1 MIFNGTHPSTK
12 TSAMSTK
19 NWTID
24 NIADQSSKTIL
35 ITGGNSGIGL
45 EAARVLS
52 LKNAEVILTS
62 RSAEKGE
69 AAVKTI
75 KNQLPKAKVSWM
87 VLDLADL
94 DSVRAFSVAFHAK
107 YSRLDILINNAGV
120 MYPASRE
127 VTRQNFEIQFGTN
140 HLGHFALTA
149 LLLDILKA
157 TPGSRVTTQ
166 SSIAHTMLSRIDLND
181 LNWEKSYSRTKAYSQ
196 SKLANLL
203 FTYELDRQLK
213 KHGLDVSANAAHPG
227 VTNTN
232 LFKTSGFGS
241 ITKLVTQRVEL
252 GALPILRAA
261 TDPNL
266 KGAEYVGPKG
276 LGGFRGYPVHVSSTS
291 TSHNEALAKALW
303 AASERLT
310 KNTFEF

>member
-1 MIFNGTHPSTK
+1 
-12 TSAMSTK
+12 MSTK

-24 NIADQSSKTIL
+24 DIADQSGKTIL

-52 LKNAEVILTS
+52 LKNAEVILTA
-62 RSAEKGE
+62 RSAKKGQS
-69 AAVKTI
+69 AVDRI
-75 KNQLPKAKVSWM
+75 KSHLPTATVSWM

-94 DSVRAFSVAFHAK
+94 DSIRLFSEAFHA
-107 YSRLDILINNAGV
+107 SHTRLDVLINNAGV

-127 VTRQNFEIQFGTN
+127 VTKQNFELQFGTN
-140 HLGHFALTA
+140 HLGHFTLTA
-149 LLLDILKA
+149 LLLDLLKA
-157 TPGSRVTTQ
+157 TPGARVTTQ
-166 SSIAHTMLSRIDLND
+166 SSIAHTMLDKMDFND
-181 LNWEKSYSRTKAYSQ
+181 LNWENSYNRTRAYSQ

-213 KHGLDVSANAAHPG
+213 EHGLDVLANAAHPG

-232 LFKTSGFGS
+232 LFRTSGFGF

-261 TDPNL
+261 TEPDL
-266 KGAEYVGPKG
+266 KGAEYIGPKG
-276 LGGFRGYPVHVSSTS
+276 IGGVRGYPIHVNSTT
-291 TSHNEALAKALW
+291 TSHDKTLAKKLW
-303 AASERLT
+303 VASEQLT
-310 KNTFEF
+310 KVTFAF

>member
-1 MIFNGTHPSTK
+1 
-12 TSAMSTK
+12 MSTK

-24 NIADQSSKTIL
+24 NIADQAGKTIL

-52 LKNAEVILTS
+52 LKNAEVILTA
-62 RSAEKGE
+62 RSEEKGSK
-69 AAVKTI
+69 AVESI
-75 KNQLPKAKVSWM
+75 KSKYPTAKVSWM
-87 VLDLADL
+87 ILDLADL
-94 DSVRAFSVAFHAK
+94 DSVRAFSKDFHAK
-107 YSRLDILINNAGV
+107 YTKLDVLINNAGV

-127 VTRQNFEIQFGTN
+127 VTKQNFELQFGTN

-149 LLLDILKA
+149 LLLDLLKA

-166 SSIAHTMLSRIDLND
+166 SSIAHTMLNKLDLQD

-213 KHGLDVSANAAHPG
+213 KHGLNVIATAAHPG

-232 LFKTSGFGS
+232 LFKTSGFDS
-241 ITKLVTQRVEL
+241 ITKLITQRVEL

-261 TDPNL
+261 TEPNL

-276 LGGFRGYPVHVSSTS
+276 IGGFRGYPVHVSSTP
-291 TSHNEALAKALW
+291 TSHNEVLAKALW
-303 AASERLT
+303 AASEKLT
-310 KNTFEF
+310 KIAFYF

>member
-1 MIFNGTHPSTK
+1 
-12 TSAMSTK
+12 MSVK

-24 NIADQSSKTIL
+24 SIADQSGKTIL

-52 LKNAEVILTS
+52 LKNADVILTA
-62 RSAEKGE
+62 RSAEKGT
-69 AAVKTI
+69 AAVQLI
-75 KNQLPKAKVSWM
+75 KSQNPSAKVSWM

-107 YSRLDILINNAGV
+107 YSRLDLLINNAGV

-127 VTRQNFEIQFGTN
+127 VTRQNFELQFGTN

-157 TPGSRVTTQ
+157 TPGSRITTQ
-166 SSIAHTMLSRIDLND
+166 SSIAHTMLSKIDLND
-181 LNWEKSYSRTKAYSQ
+181 LNWEKTYSRIKAYSQ

-213 KHGLDVSANAAHPG
+213 KHGLNVMANAAHPG

-232 LFKTSGFGS
+232 LFKTSGFDFF
-241 ITKLVTQRVEL
+241 TKLVTQRVEL

-261 TDPNL
+261 TEPNL
-266 KGAEYVGPKG
+266 QGSEYVGPNG
-276 LGGFRGYPVHVSSTS
+276 LRGLRGYPIHVRSTP
-291 TSHNEALAKALW
+291 TSYNEALAKELW
-303 AASERLT
+303 TASEQLT
-310 KNTFEF
+310 KITFDF

>member
-1 MIFNGTHPSTK
+1 
-12 TSAMSTK
+12 MSTK

-24 NIADQSSKTIL
+24 NIADQTGKTIL

-52 LKNAEVILTS
+52 LKNAEVILTA
-62 RSAEKGE
+62 RSEEKGSK
-69 AAVKTI
+69 AVESI
-75 KNQLPKAKVSWM
+75 KSKFSTAKVSWM
-87 VLDLADL
+87 ILDLADL
-94 DSVRAFSVAFHAK
+94 DSVRAFSKDFHAK
-107 YSRLDILINNAGV
+107 YTKLDVLINNAGV

-127 VTRQNFEIQFGTN
+127 VTKQNFELQFGTN

-149 LLLDILKA
+149 LLLDLLKA

-166 SSIAHTMLSRIDLND
+166 SSIAHTMLNKLDLQD

-213 KHGLDVSANAAHPG
+213 KHGLNVIATAAHPG

-232 LFKTSGFGS
+232 LFKTSGFDS
-241 ITKLVTQRVEL
+241 ITKLITQRVEL

-261 TDPNL
+261 TEPNL

-276 LGGFRGYPVHVSSTS
+276 IGGFRGYPVHVSSTP
-291 TSHNEALAKALW
+291 TSHNEVLAKALW
-303 AASERLT
+303 AASEKLT
-310 KNTFEF
+310 KIAFDF

>member
-1 MIFNGTHPSTK
+1 MK
-12 TSAMSTK
+12 TS

-24 NIADQSSKTIL
+24 QIVDQSGKIVL

-45 EAARVLS
+45 EAAKVLS
-52 LKNAEVILTS
+52 LKNAEVILTA
-62 RSAEKGE
+62 RSNENGKKAVE
-69 AAVKTI
+69 AI
-75 KNQLPKAKVSWM
+75 KSQYPSANVNWM

-94 DSVRAFSVAFHAK
+94 DNVRAFSEAFHAK
-107 YSRLDILINNAGV
+107 YKKLDILINNAGV
-120 MYPASRE
+120 MYPPSRT
-127 VTRQNFEIQFGTN
+127 VTKHHFELQFGTN

-157 TPGSRVTTQ
+157 TPGARVSTQ
-166 SSIAHTMLSRIDLND
+166 SSIAHTLLKKINLHD
-181 LNWEKSYSRTKAYSQ
+181 LNWEKSYSRINAYSQ

-213 KHGLDVSANAAHPG
+213 KHGLEVIANAAHPG

-232 LFKTSGFGS
+232 LFRTSGFGA
-241 ITKLVTQRVEL
+241 ITKWVTQRVEL

-261 TDPNL
+261 TEPGL
-266 KGAEYVGPKG
+266 LGSEYVGPNG
-276 LGGFRGYPVHVSSTS
+276 IGGMRGYPIHVRSTS
-291 TSHNEALAKALW
+291 TSRDETLAKALW

-310 KNTFEF
+310 KITFDFS

>member
-1 MIFNGTHPSTK
+1 
-12 TSAMSTK
+12 MSTK

-24 NIADQSSKTIL
+24 NIADQTGKTIL

-52 LKNAEVILTS
+52 LKNAEVILTA
-62 RSAEKGE
+62 RSEEKGSK
-69 AAVKTI
+69 AVESI
-75 KNQLPKAKVSWM
+75 KSKFSTAKVSWM
-87 VLDLADL
+87 ILDLADL
-94 DSVRAFSVAFHAK
+94 DSVRAFSKDFHAK
-107 YSRLDILINNAGV
+107 YTKLDVLINNAGV

-127 VTRQNFEIQFGTN
+127 VTKQNFELQFGTN

-149 LLLDILKA
+149 LLLDLLKA
-157 TPGSRVTTQ
+157 TPGSRITTQ
-166 SSIAHTMLSRIDLND
+166 SSIAHTMLSKIDLQD

-213 KHGLDVSANAAHPG
+213 KHGLNVIATAAHPG

-232 LFKTSGFGS
+232 LFKTSGFDS
-241 ITKLVTQRVEL
+241 ITKLITQRVEL

-261 TDPNL
+261 TEPNL

-276 LGGFRGYPVHVSSTS
+276 IGGFRGYPVHVRSTP
-291 TSHNEALAKALW
+291 TSHNEVLAKALW
-303 AASERLT
+303 AASEKLT
-310 KNTFEF
+310 KIAFYF

>member
-1 MIFNGTHPSTK
+1 
-12 TSAMSTK
+12 MSTK
-19 NWTID
+19 NWTIE
-24 NIADQSSKTIL
+24 NIADQSGKTIL

-45 EAARVLS
+45 ETARVLS
-52 LKNAEVILTS
+52 LKNANVILTA
-62 RSAEKGE
+62 RSAEKGQ
-69 AAVKTI
+69 AAVDRI
-75 KNQLPKAKVSWM
+75 KSQYPAATVSWM

-94 DSVRAFSVAFHAK
+94 ESVFLFSEAFHA
-107 YSRLDILINNAGV
+107 SHTRLDVLINNAGV

-127 VTRQNFEIQFGTN
+127 VTMQNFELQFGTN

-166 SSIAHTMLSRIDLND
+166 SSIAHTMLNKIDLQD

-213 KHGLDVSANAAHPG
+213 KHGLDVIANAAHPG

-241 ITKLVTQRVEL
+241 VTKLVTQRVEL
-252 GALPILRAA
+252 GSLPILRAA
-261 TDPNL
+261 TELNL
-266 KGAEYVGPKG
+266 KGSEYVGPKG
-276 LGGFRGYPVHVSSTS
+276 FGGFRGFPVHVSSTP
-291 TSHNEALAKALW
+291 TSHNEVLAKVLW
-303 AASERLT
+303 AASEKLT
-310 KNTFEF
+310 KISFDF

>member
-1 MIFNGTHPSTK
+1 
-12 TSAMSTK
+12 MSTK
-19 NWTID
+19 NWTIE
-24 NIADQSSKTIL
+24 NIADQSGKTIL

-52 LKNAEVILTS
+52 LKNAVVILTA
-62 RSAEKGE
+62 RSADKGT
-69 AAVKTI
+69 AAVDFI
-75 KNQLPKAKVSWM
+75 KSQNSAAKVSWM

-94 DSVRAFSVAFHAK
+94 DSVRDFSVAFHSK
-107 YSRLDILINNAGV
+107 YSKLDVLINNAGV

-127 VTRQNFEIQFGTN
+127 VTKQNFELQFGTN

-157 TPGSRVTTQ
+157 TPGSRVTNQ
-166 SSIAHTMLSRIDLND
+166 SSIAHTMISKIDLND

-203 FTYELDRQLK
+203 FTYELDRLIK
-213 KHGLDVSANAAHPG
+213 KHKLGVIANAAHPG

-241 ITKLVTQRVEL
+241 VTKLVTQRVEL
-252 GALPILRAA
+252 GALPVLRAA
-261 TDPNL
+261 TEPNL
-266 KGAEYVGPKG
+266 KGSEYVGPKG
-276 LGGFRGYPVHVSSTS
+276 LGGFRGYPVHVSSTPA
-291 TSHNEALAKALW
+291 SHNEVLAKALW
-303 AASERLT
+303 TASEKLT
-310 KNTFEF
+310 KTSFSF

>member
-1 MIFNGTHPSTK
+1 
-12 TSAMSTK
+12 MSIK
-19 NWTID
+19 NWTTE
-24 NIADQSSKTIL
+24 NIADQSGKTIL

-52 LKNAEVILTS
+52 LKNADVILTA
-62 RSAEKGE
+62 RSAEKGT
-69 AAVKTI
+69 AAVQFI
-75 KNQLPKAKVSWM
+75 KSQNPSAKVSWM

-94 DSVRAFSVAFHAK
+94 DSVRAFSVAFYEK
-107 YSRLDILINNAGV
+107 YSKLDILINNAGV

-127 VTRQNFEIQFGTN
+127 VTKQNFELQFGTN

-203 FTYELDRQLK
+203 FTYEL
-213 KHGLDVSANAAHPG
+213 
-227 VTNTN
+227 
-232 LFKTSGFGS
+232 
-241 ITKLVTQRVEL
+241 
-252 GALPILRAA
+252 
-261 TDPNL
+261 
-266 KGAEYVGPKG
+266 
-276 LGGFRGYPVHVSSTS
+276 
-291 TSHNEALAKALW
+291 
-303 AASERLT
+303 
-310 KNTFEF
+310 

>member
-1 MIFNGTHPSTK
+1 
-12 TSAMSTK
+12 MSTK

-24 NIADQSSKTIL
+24 NIADQTGKTIL

-52 LKNAEVILTS
+52 LKNAEVILTA
-62 RSAEKGE
+62 RSEEKGSK
-69 AAVKTI
+69 AVESI
-75 KNQLPKAKVSWM
+75 KSKFSTAKVSWM
-87 VLDLADL
+87 ILDLADL
-94 DSVRAFSVAFHAK
+94 DSVRAFSKDFHAK
-107 YSRLDILINNAGV
+107 YTKLDVLINNAGV

-127 VTRQNFEIQFGTN
+127 VTKQNFELQFGTN

-149 LLLDILKA
+149 LLLDLLKA

-166 SSIAHTMLSRIDLND
+166 SSIAHTMLNKLDLQD

-213 KHGLDVSANAAHPG
+213 KHGLNVIATAAHPG

-232 LFKTSGFGS
+232 LFKTSGFDS
-241 ITKLVTQRVEL
+241 ITKLITQRVEL

-261 TDPNL
+261 TEPNL

-276 LGGFRGYPVHVSSTS
+276 IGGFRGYPVHVRSTP
-291 TSHNEALAKALW
+291 TSHNEVLAKALW
-303 AASERLT
+303 AASEKLT
-310 KNTFEF
+310 KIAFYF

>member
-1 MIFNGTHPSTK
+1 
-12 TSAMSTK
+12 MSTK

-24 NIADQSSKTIL
+24 NIADQTGKTIL

-52 LKNAEVILTS
+52 LKNAEVILTA
-62 RSAEKGE
+62 RSEEKGSK
-69 AAVKTI
+69 AVESI
-75 KNQLPKAKVSWM
+75 KSKFPTAKVSWM
-87 VLDLADL
+87 ILDLADL
-94 DSVRAFSVAFHAK
+94 DSVRAFSKDFHAK
-107 YSRLDILINNAGV
+107 YTKLDVLINNAGV

-127 VTRQNFEIQFGTN
+127 VTKQNFELQFGTN

-149 LLLDILKA
+149 LLLDLLKA

-166 SSIAHTMLSRIDLND
+166 SSIAHTMLNKLDLQD

-213 KHGLDVSANAAHPG
+213 KHGLNVIATAAHPG

-232 LFKTSGFGS
+232 LFKTSGFDS
-241 ITKLVTQRVEL
+241 ITKLITQRVEL

-261 TDPNL
+261 TEPNL

-276 LGGFRGYPVHVSSTS
+276 IGGFRGYPVHVSSTP
-291 TSHNEALAKALW
+291 TSHNEVLAKALW
-303 AASERLT
+303 AASEKLT
-310 KNTFEF
+310 KIAFDF

>member
-1 MIFNGTHPSTK
+1 
-12 TSAMSTK
+12 MSTK

-24 NIADQSSKTIL
+24 NIADQTGKTIL

-52 LKNAEVILTS
+52 LKNAEVILTA
-62 RSAEKGE
+62 RSEEKGSK
-69 AAVKTI
+69 AVESI
-75 KNQLPKAKVSWM
+75 KSKFSTAKVSWM
-87 VLDLADL
+87 ILDLADL
-94 DSVRAFSVAFHAK
+94 DSVRAFSKDFHAK
-107 YSRLDILINNAGV
+107 YTKLDVLINNAGV

-127 VTRQNFEIQFGTN
+127 VTKQNFELQFGTN

-149 LLLDILKA
+149 LLLDLLKA

-166 SSIAHTMLSRIDLND
+166 SSIAHTMLNKLDLQD

-213 KHGLDVSANAAHPG
+213 KHGLNVIATAAHPG

-232 LFKTSGFGS
+232 LFKTSGFDS
-241 ITKLVTQRVEL
+241 ITKLITQRVEL

-261 TDPNL
+261 TEPNL

-276 LGGFRGYPVHVSSTS
+276 IGGFRGYPVHVSSTP
-291 TSHNEALAKALW
+291 TSHNEVLAKALW
-303 AASERLT
+303 AASEKLT
-310 KNTFEF
+310 KIAFYF

>member
-1 MIFNGTHPSTK
+1 
-12 TSAMSTK
+12 MSTK
-19 NWTID
+19 NWTIE
-24 NIADQSSKTIL
+24 NMADQAGKTIL

-52 LKNAEVILTS
+52 LRNAEVVLTA
-62 RSAEKGE
+62 RSDEKGKK
-69 AAVKTI
+69 AVDSI
-75 KNQLPKAKVSWM
+75 KSLNPAAKVSWM

-94 DSVRAFSVAFHAK
+94 DSVKAFSKAFHANHT
-107 YSRLDILINNAGV
+107 RLDILMNNAGV

-127 VTRQNFEIQFGTN
+127 VTKQNFELQFGTN

-149 LLLDILKA
+149 LLLDLLKA

-166 SSIAHTMLSRIDLND
+166 SSIAHTMLNKLDLQD
-181 LNWEKSYSRTKAYSQ
+181 LNWEKTYSRTKAYAQ

-213 KHGLDVSANAAHPG
+213 KHGLNVFANAAHPG

-232 LFKTSGFGS
+232 LFKTSGFGAV
-241 ITKLVTQRVEL
+241 TKLVTQRVEL

-261 TDPNL
+261 TEPNI
-266 KGAEYVGPKG
+266 KGSEYIGPKG
-276 LGGFRGYPVHVSSTS
+276 IGGFRGYPVPVRSTP

-310 KNTFEF
+310 KTTFDF

>member
-1 MIFNGTHPSTK
+1 
-12 TSAMSTK
+12 MSTK

-24 NIADQSSKTIL
+24 NIADQAGKTIL

-45 EAARVLS
+45 EAASVLS
-52 LKNAEVILTS
+52 MKNAEVILTA
-62 RSAEKGE
+62 RSEDKGKK
-69 AAVKTI
+69 AVESI
-75 KNQLPKAKVSWM
+75 KSHYPKAKVSWM
-87 VLDLADL
+87 ILDLADL
-94 DSVRAFSVAFHAK
+94 DSVQAFSKAFHAK
-107 YSRLDILINNAGV
+107 YTKLDILMNNAGV

-127 VTRQNFEIQFGTN
+127 VTKQNFELQFGTN

-149 LLLDILKA
+149 LLLDLLKA

-166 SSIAHTMLSRIDLND
+166 SSIAHTMLRKIDLQD
-181 LNWEKSYSRTKAYSQ
+181 LNWEKTYSRTKAYSQ

-213 KHGLDVSANAAHPG
+213 KHHLDVIANAAHPG

-241 ITKLVTQRVEL
+241 LAKLITQRVEL

-261 TDPNL
+261 TEPNL
-266 KGAEYVGPKG
+266 KGSEYVGPKG
-276 LGGFRGYPVHVSSTS
+276 IGGFRGYPVHVSSTP
-291 TSHNEALAKALW
+291 TSHNETLAKALW

-310 KNTFEF
+310 KTTFEF

>member
-1 MIFNGTHPSTK
+1 
-12 TSAMSTK
+12 MSTK

-24 NIADQSSKTIL
+24 NIADQTGKTIL

-52 LKNAEVILTS
+52 LKNAEVILTA
-62 RSAEKGE
+62 RSEEKGSK
-69 AAVKTI
+69 AVESI
-75 KNQLPKAKVSWM
+75 KSKFPTAKVSWM
-87 VLDLADL
+87 ILDLADL
-94 DSVRAFSVAFHAK
+94 DSVRAFSKDFHAK
-107 YSRLDILINNAGV
+107 YTKLDVLINNAGV

-127 VTRQNFEIQFGTN
+127 VTKQNFELQFGTN

-149 LLLDILKA
+149 LLLDLLKA

-166 SSIAHTMLSRIDLND
+166 SSIAHTMLSKIDLQD

-213 KHGLDVSANAAHPG
+213 KHGLNVIATAAHPG

-232 LFKTSGFGS
+232 LFKTSGFDS
-241 ITKLVTQRVEL
+241 ITKLITQRVEL

-261 TDPNL
+261 TEPNL

-276 LGGFRGYPVHVSSTS
+276 IGGFRGYPVHVSSTP
-291 TSHNEALAKALW
+291 TSHNEVLAKALW
-303 AASERLT
+303 AASEKLT
-310 KNTFEF
+310 KIAFYF

>member
-1 MIFNGTHPSTK
+1 
-12 TSAMSTK
+12 MSTK

-24 NIADQSSKTIL
+24 NIADQSGKTIL

-52 LKNAEVILTS
+52 LKNAEVILTA
-62 RSAEKGE
+62 RSADKGT
-69 AAVKTI
+69 AAVEKI
-75 KNQLPKAKVSWM
+75 KSQNLTAKVSWM

-94 DSVRAFSVAFHAK
+94 DSIRAFSKAFHAK
-107 YSRLDILINNAGV
+107 YTRLDILINNAGV

-127 VTRQNFEIQFGTN
+127 VTKQNFELQFGTN
-140 HLGHFALTA
+140 HLGHFALTG

-166 SSIAHTMLSRIDLND
+166 SSIAHTMLSKIDLQD
-181 LNWEKSYSRTKAYSQ
+181 LNWEKSYSRNKAYSQ

-213 KHGLDVSANAAHPG
+213 KHGLNVIANAAHPG

-232 LFKTSGFGS
+232 LFKTSGFDF
-241 ITKLVTQRVEL
+241 ITKFMTQHVEL

-261 TDPNL
+261 TEPNL
-266 KGAEYVGPKG
+266 KGSEFVGPKG
-276 LGGFRGYPVHVSSTS
+276 IGGFRGYPIHVSSTP
-291 TSHNEALAKALW
+291 TSHNEVLAKALW

-310 KNTFEF
+310 KIDFVF

>member
-1 MIFNGTHPSTK
+1 MIFNGTKQLTK
-12 TSAMSTK
+12 RNSMATN

-24 NIADQSSKTIL
+24 NIADQSGKIIL

-45 EAARVLS
+45 ETARVLS
-52 LKNAEVILTS
+52 LKNAEVILTA
-62 RSAEKGE
+62 RSEVKGKK
-69 AAVKTI
+69 AVETI
-75 KNQLPKAKVSWM
+75 KSEYPAAKVSWM
-87 VLDLADL
+87 ILDLADL
-94 DSVRAFSVAFHAK
+94 DSVHVFSVAFHAK
-107 YSRLDILINNAGV
+107 YTRLDRLINNAGV

-127 VTRQNFEIQFGTN
+127 VTKQNFELQFGTN

-157 TPGSRVTTQ
+157 TPGSRITTQ
-166 SSIAHTMLSRIDLND
+166 SSIAHTMLSKLDLLD

-213 KHGLDVSANAAHPG
+213 KHGLNVVANAAHPG

-232 LFKTSGFGS
+232 LFKTSGFGAV
-241 ITKLVTQRVEL
+241 TKLVTQRVEL
-252 GALPILRAA
+252 GALPILRAS
-261 TDPNL
+261 TEPNL
-266 KGAEYVGPKG
+266 NGSEYVGPKG
-276 LGGFRGYPVHVSSTS
+276 IGGFRGYPVLVSSTP
-291 TSHNEALAKALW
+291 TSHDETLSKALW

-310 KNTFEF
+310 KVAFEF

>member
-1 MIFNGTHPSTK
+1 
-12 TSAMSTK
+12 MSTK

-24 NIADQSSKTIL
+24 NIADQTGKTIL

-52 LKNAEVILTS
+52 LKNAEVILTA
-62 RSAEKGE
+62 RSEEKGSK
-69 AAVKTI
+69 AVESI
-75 KNQLPKAKVSWM
+75 KSKFSTAKVSWM
-87 VLDLADL
+87 ILDLADL
-94 DSVRAFSVAFHAK
+94 DSVRAFSKDFHAK
-107 YSRLDILINNAGV
+107 YTKLDVLINNAGV

-127 VTRQNFEIQFGTN
+127 VTKQNFELQFGTN

-149 LLLDILKA
+149 LLLDLLKA

-166 SSIAHTMLSRIDLND
+166 SSIAHTMLSKIDLQD

-213 KHGLDVSANAAHPG
+213 KHGLNVIATAAHPG

-232 LFKTSGFGS
+232 LFKTSGFDS
-241 ITKLVTQRVEL
+241 ITKLITQRVEL

-261 TDPNL
+261 TEPNL

-276 LGGFRGYPVHVSSTS
+276 IGGFRGYPVHVRSTP
-291 TSHNEALAKALW
+291 TSHNEVLAKALW
-303 AASERLT
+303 AASEKLT
-310 KNTFEF
+310 KIAFYF

>member
-1 MIFNGTHPSTK
+1 
-12 TSAMSTK
+12 MSTK

-24 NIADQSSKTIL
+24 NIADQSGKTIL

-52 LKNAEVILTS
+52 LKNAEVILTA
-62 RSAEKGE
+62 RSADKGT
-69 AAVKTI
+69 AAVEKI
-75 KNQLPKAKVSWM
+75 KSQNPAANVSWM

-94 DSVRAFSVAFHAK
+94 DSIRAFSVAFHAK
-107 YSRLDILINNAGV
+107 YTRLDILINNAGV

-127 VTRQNFEIQFGTN
+127 VTKQNFELQFGTN
-140 HLGHFALTA
+140 HLGHFALTG

-166 SSIAHTMLSRIDLND
+166 SSIAHTMLSKIDLQD

-203 FTYELDRQLK
+203 FTYELGRQLK
-213 KHGLDVSANAAHPG
+213 KHGLNVIANAAHPG

-232 LFKTSGFGS
+232 LFKTSGFGF
-241 ITKLVTQRVEL
+241 ITKFISQHVEL

-261 TDPNL
+261 TEPNL
-266 KGAEYVGPKG
+266 KGSEFVGPKG
-276 LGGFRGYPVHVSSTS
+276 IGGFRGYPIHVSSTP
-291 TSHNEALAKALW
+291 TSHNEVLAKALW

-310 KNTFEF
+310 KIDFVF